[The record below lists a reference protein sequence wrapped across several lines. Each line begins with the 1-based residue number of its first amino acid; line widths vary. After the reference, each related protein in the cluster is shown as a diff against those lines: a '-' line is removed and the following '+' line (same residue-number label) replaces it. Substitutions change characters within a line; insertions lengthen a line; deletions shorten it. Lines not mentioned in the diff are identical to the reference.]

1 MMPFS
6 RRPALAIATTTTTNK
21 EKKNSEEETNI
32 LAHSQRARN
41 VHKNIIYGSFYVRN
55 YSWNDTQKKKKR
67 GTANNR
73 KCDNLCVRLLLFIY
87 FVCAFFFVAEASATN
102 TIMDVFFLSYQ
113 NHNINVIWIISLLY
127 QIKLCKPLT
136 FWFLPFQ
143 EQWYKID

>member
-6 RRPALAIATTTTTNK
+6 RRPALAIATTTTTNN
-21 EKKNSEEETNI
+21 KKNSEEETNI

-55 YSWNDTQKKKKR
+55 YSWNDTQKKKR

-73 KCDNLCVRLLLFIY
+73 KCDDLCVRLLLFIY
-87 FVCAFFFVAEASATN
+87 FVCAFFSLQKHQQQ
-102 TIMDVFFLSYQ
+102 IQLWMFFLSYQ

-136 FWFLPFQ
+136 FRFLPFQ